1 MFDLTAFVKPLL
13 DELTGQD
20 IRAWSSGPHSVRANW
35 QIPDADS
42 RAWAARTLEIQF
54 APHILQHWSACD
66 RSTLCQQQRA
76 LDRVLRGRLGVLGQ
90 RSGEE
95 GVIVLVV
102 DDLSTA

>member
-13 DELTGQD
+13 AELTGQD
-20 IRAWSSGPHSVRANW
+20 IRAWSSGPCSVRANW
-35 QIPDADS
+35 QIPDGDS

-54 APHILQHWSACD
+54 SAHILRHWSACD

-76 LDRVLRGRLGVLGQ
+76 LDRVLRGRLGLLGE
-90 RSGEE
+90 RSGAD

-102 DDLSTA
+102 DDLSVA